1 MEYRL
6 RPGEALGEEVRRI
19 VCGQLDAAI
28 GELTGGPDPH
38 RGVHEARKCFKRA
51 RALLRLVRPALGQK
65 SFKREDKRIRA
76 IARRLSAPRDC
87 QAMIETV
94 SLLEDGGGNV
104 WDTATGQS
112 FKAQLH
118 RDRMNAEA
126 ELRRNGLA
134 AALDDL
140 TVVREGYGSRKP
152 KGSMRYLADGLER
165 SYHQARRDFKR
176 SFKTGRDEDFHN
188 WRKSAQHHWRH
199 MQLLWHAWPA
209 AMGARAETASELSRL
224 LGQDH
229 DLSVLMLRLRKGAAP
244 YGANGKASF
253 IDICTN
259 RQGEL
264 REASLPRGERL
275 FAERPRE
282 FCARVIAYWRA
293 APLGEM
299 PGEPAVVAA
308 PAAADEPGA
317 ADQAQVEAA

>member
-6 RPGEALGEEVRRI
+6 RPGEALGEEVHRI

-38 RGVHEARKCFKRA
+38 RGVHEARKCFKRT

-94 SLLEDGGGNV
+94 GLLENGGGNI

-112 FKAQLH
+112 LKAQLH
-118 RDRMNAEA
+118 RDRTNAEA

-134 AALDDL
+134 SALDDL
-140 TVVREGYGSRKP
+140 TGVREGYRSLKL
-152 KGSMRYLADGLER
+152 KGGTRHLAEGLES
-165 SYHQARRDFKR
+165 SYRRARRDFKR
-176 SFKTGRDEDFHN
+176 SFKTGRDEDFHS

-199 MQLLWHAWPA
+199 MQLLWHAWPTV
-209 AMGARAETASELSRL
+209 MGARADTASELSQL

-229 DLSVLMLRLRKGAAP
+229 DLSVLMLRLQGGSP
-244 YGANGKASF
+244 PHGANGKMSLVE
-253 IDICTN
+253 ICRN
-259 RQGEL
+259 RQVDL
-264 REASLPRGERL
+264 REAALPRGERL
-275 FAERPRE
+275 FAERPRD
-282 FCARVIAYWRA
+282 FSARVIAYWRA

-299 PGEPAVVAA
+299 PGEPAVLAA
-308 PAAADEPGA
+308 PATADEPGA
-317 ADQAQVEAA
+317 ADQAQIEAA